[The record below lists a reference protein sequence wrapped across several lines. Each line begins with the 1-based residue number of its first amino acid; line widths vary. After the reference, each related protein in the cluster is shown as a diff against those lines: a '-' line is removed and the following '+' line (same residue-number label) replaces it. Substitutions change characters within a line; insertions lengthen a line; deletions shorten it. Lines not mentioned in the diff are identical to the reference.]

1 MAQTRTPSRERGC
14 QGKANLGRRYQ
25 QQADRMAVRHGKRY
39 GVYHC
44 PHCDGFHLTTK
55 LNNAHLYESL
65 LYVTG
70 E

>member
-1 MAQTRTPSRERGC
+1 MPLYPLPHFYTHDHPNHRPP
-14 QGKANLGRRYQ
+14 RRYQ

-55 LNNAHLYESL
+55 LNNAHFYEPL